1 MSTAKQGDNVSI
13 HYTGT
18 LNDGTEFD
26 SSEGREPL
34 SFEIGSGQIIPGFSN
49 AVEGMAVGETK
60 TVTIS
65 PDQAYGDYNAEMV
78 QEVPRSNIP
87 DDIELVEGV
96 ALSATSPD
104 GQVIHFKVIAFDD
117 DNVKLDGNHPLAG
130 QELTFALELVSIG

>member
-1 MSTAKQGDNVSI
+1 MSTAKHGDNVSI

-34 SFEIGSGQIIPGFSN
+34 SFEIGSGQIIPGFSD
-49 AVEGMAVGETK
+49 AVEGMAVGESK

-65 PDQAYGDYNAEMV
+65 SDQAYGDYNPEMV

-87 DDIELVEGV
+87 DDIELVEGI
-96 ALSATSPD
+96 ALSATGPD

-117 DNVKLDGNHPLAG
+117 DKVKLDGNHPLAG
-130 QELTFALELVSIG
+130 QELTFALELVEIA